1 MRNDLDATP
10 RCPLVSVVIP
20 MYNSAKFI
28 EQTLESLRYQT
39 LKNFEVIIVDDCS
52 TDNSIAVVENFAPR
66 LFQAGIKVHLLEL
79 PKNTGMPGLPRNIGM
94 QFARG
99 KYLAFLDSDDLFTP
113 TALEDLTT
121 LAEEYQADGVHTDE
135 IFLPWNGE
143 TKFVDDP
150 AFTDMNEITNSAH
163 FIKAPRS
170 KYHTD
175 KPVFFTEDIG
185 ERVEK
190 YLRGGYYFSGR
201 PYLTLWKRDFLIG
214 NQITFPP
221 LRANEDQIY
230 GINCLFLAEKILRVP
245 NICCIHRERADSV
258 SYEQISIESEI
269 KRDLRIYIDGFDA
282 LKNILDGIDFF
293 AEHPKCR
300 YAILDWFV
308 IGKLRYMQN
317 LYEDIHPVAFDSLVE
332 QEFRSCDASFAAY
345 LFHTVNLQRLKIMH
359 LQEELKNFR
368 RQ

>member
-1 MRNDLDATP
+1 MEKI
-10 RCPLVSVVIP
+10 PLVSVVIP

-52 TDNSIAVVENFAPR
+52 TDNSIEVVENFAPR

-94 QFARG
+94 QFTRG
-99 KYLAFLDSDDLFTP
+99 KYIAFLDSDDLYTP
-113 TALEDLTT
+113 TALEELTT
-121 LAEEYQADGVHTDE
+121 LAEDYQADGVHTDE
-135 IFLPWNGE
+135 YFNPWNGKA
-143 TKFVDDP
+143 KFVDDP
-150 AFTDMNEITNSAH
+150 AFTDMNAITNSAH
-163 FIKAPRS
+163 FVIRYKS
-170 KYHTD
+170 KHHPD
-175 KPVFFTEDIG
+175 KPTFLTEDLG
-185 ERVEK
+185 ERVKK

-221 LRANEDQIY
+221 LRVHEDQIY

-245 NICCIHRERADSV
+245 NICCIHRERADSI

-282 LKNILDGIDFF
+282 LKKIMDGIDFF
-293 AEHPKCR
+293 AAHPDYR
-300 YAILDWFV
+300 YAVLDWY
-308 IGKLRYMQN
+308 IISKLWYLQN
-317 LYEDIHPVAFDSLVE
+317 LYEKFHPVAFDSLIVK
-332 QEFRSCDASFAAY
+332 EFRSDDANFAAY
-345 LFHTVNLQRLKIMH
+345 LFHSVNLQRLQIMRLAQENDALKKS
-359 LQEELKNFR
+359 LQQR
-368 RQ
+368 

>member
-1 MRNDLDATP
+1 MAKI
-10 RCPLVSVVIP
+10 PLVSVVIP

-52 TDNSIAVVENFAPR
+52 TDNSIEVVENFAPR

-99 KYLAFLDSDDLFTP
+99 KYA
-113 TALEDLTT
+113 ED
-121 LAEEYQADGVHTDE
+121 YQADGVHTDE
-135 IFLPWNGE
+135 YFNPWNGE
-143 TKFVDDP
+143 AKFVDDP
-150 AFTDMNEITNSAH
+150 AFTDMNAITNSAH
-163 FIKAPRS
+163 FVIRYKS
-170 KYHTD
+170 KHHPD
-175 KPVFFTEDIG
+175 KPTFLTEDLG
-185 ERVEK
+185 ERVKK

-201 PYLTLWKRDFLIG
+201 PYLTLWKRDFLIS

-221 LRANEDQIY
+221 LRAHEDQIY

-245 NICCIHRERADSV
+245 NICCIHRERADSI
-258 SYEQISIESEI
+258 SYEQISIEAEI

-282 LKNILDGIDFF
+282 LKKIVDGIDFF
-293 AEHPKCR
+293 AAHPDYR

-308 IGKLRYMQN
+308 IGKLRYLQN
-317 LYEDIHPVAFDSLVE
+317 FYEESHPVAFDSLVE
-332 QEFRSCDASFAAY
+332 KEFRSCDASFAAY
-345 LFHTVNLQRLKIMH
+345 LFHTVNLQRLKIMN
-359 LQEELKNFR
+359 LQEELKKFR